1 METAVFICGKY
12 MFFCKKNYVIIK
24 VVYLRKIIATGDMKM
39 GKLIYV
45 TGGARSGKSFLAES
59 IVREYD
65 QYEKVYLATSVP
77 FDLEMQNRVKKHQD
91 QRGPNWLTIESYR
104 DLDSVLENKLG
115 TSGKYVILLDCLT
128 YMVNNLMFD
137 HKDIDWDNVTQE
149 RVDII
154 EDNIKNE
161 VEKLINYLSKTEN
174 ILVVVSNEV
183 GMGLVPEYPLGRYYR
198 DIAGRMNQYM
208 GKEASEAYLVV
219 SGIKIK
225 IK

>member
-1 METAVFICGKY
+1 
-12 MFFCKKNYVIIK
+12 
-24 VVYLRKIIATGDMKM
+24 
-39 GKLIYV
+39 
-45 TGGARSGKSFLAES
+45 
-59 IVREYD
+59 
-65 QYEKVYLATSVP
+65 
-77 FDLEMQNRVKKHQD
+77 
-91 QRGPNWLTIESYR
+91 
-104 DLDSVLENKLG
+104 
-115 TSGKYVILLDCLT
+115 T

-161 VEKLINYLSKTEN
+161 VEKVINYLSKTEN

>member
-1 METAVFICGKY
+1 
-12 MFFCKKNYVIIK
+12 
-24 VVYLRKIIATGDMKM
+24 M

-45 TGGARSGKSFLAES
+45 TGGARSGKSLLAES
-59 IVREYD
+59 IVGEYE

-91 QRGPNWLTIESYR
+91 QRGPNWITIEAYS
-104 DLDSVLENKLG
+104 DLDLVLENKLQ

-137 HKDIDWDNVTQE
+137 TKDIDWDNVTQE

-154 EDNIKNE
+154 EDVIKKE
-161 VEKLINYLSKTEN
+161 IEKLLVYLSKTEN

-198 DIAGRMNQYM
+198 DIAGRMNQYI
-208 GKEASEAYLVV
+208 GKESSEAYLVV
-219 SGIKIK
+219 SGIKMK